1 MNAPRHIY
9 RRRRLTALG
18 GLVAVLVAAALVAGS
33 GGDDGETSKTAA
45 SVQETTPPELPRGG
59 RSILPEHR
67 VVAFYGAPQ
76 SRELGALGIG
86 TPRGAARRL
95 ERQAREYRRED
106 RAELPAL
113 ELITVIAN
121 AHPGDDGMYRSRQSD
136 AVIKRYLRAARR
148 TKSLLLLDIQP
159 GRSDFFTET
168 TRLKKWLKEPDVG
181 LALDPE
187 WRVGEGEVPGQVI
200 GHVSSREVNA
210 TSAWL
215 EQLVAEGDLP
225 EKLFVIHQ
233 FTDDMVDH
241 TRLKLREGLAMVL
254 NVDGFG
260 GREIKRAKYRSFA
273 REAPEFHHGFKLFYE
288 EDTDLMTAR
297 QVLRMRPRPE
307 LVVYE

>member
-1 MNAPRHIY
+1 MNAPRHIIW
-9 RRRRLTALG
+9 RRRLTALG
-18 GLVAVLVAAALVAGS
+18 VLAAVLIVAALLLGN
-33 GGDDGETSKTAA
+33 GDDSDNQAPVSSA
-45 SVQETTPPELPRGG
+45 QEPPAPPELPRGG
-59 RSILPEHR
+59 RSVLPEHR

-95 ERQAREYRRED
+95 AREARRYRRDD

-121 AHPGDDGMYRSRQSD
+121 ADPGDDGMYRSRQED
-136 AVIKRYLRAARR
+136 AVIRRYLRAARR
-148 TKSLLLLDIQP
+148 AKALLLLDIQP

-168 TRLKKWLKEPDVG
+168 TRLEKWLKEPDVG

-187 WRVGEGEVPGQVI
+187 WRVTEGQVPGQVI
-200 GHVSSREVNA
+200 GSVDAREVNA
-210 TSAWL
+210 TSGWL
-215 EQLVAEGDLP
+215 AKLVEANDLP

-233 FTDDMVDH
+233 FTDDMVEHRD
-241 TRLKLREGLAMVL
+241 LKQPEGLDMVL

-260 GREIKRAKYRSFA
+260 GQEVKVAKYKDFT
-273 REAPEFHHGFKLFYE
+273 REAKDFHHGFKLFYE
-288 EDTDLMTAR
+288 EDSGLMTPR
-297 QVLRMRPRPE
+297 QVLRLRPRPE

>member
-1 MNAPRHIY
+1 M
-9 RRRRLTALG
+9 
-18 GLVAVLVAAALVAGS
+18 LVAAALLLGN
-33 GGDDGETSKTAA
+33 GEDTPDQRPA
-45 SVQETTPPELPRGG
+45 SAQEPEAPPELPRGG
-59 RSILPEHR
+59 RSVLPEHR

-95 ERQAREYRRED
+95 VREARRYRRND
-106 RAELPAL
+106 RPELPAL

-121 AHPGDDGMYRSRQSD
+121 ADPGEDGMYRSRQED
-136 AVIKRYLRAARR
+136 KVIRRYLRAARR
-148 TKSLLLLDIQP
+148 AKALLLLDIQP

-200 GHVSSREVNA
+200 GRVSSREVNA

-215 EQLVAEGDLP
+215 ARLVAEGGLP

-241 TRLKLREGLAMVL
+241 TRLKQREGLAIVL

-260 GREIKRAKYRSFA
+260 GQEIKKAKYRNFA
-273 REAPEFHHGFKLFYE
+273 REAKDFHHGFKLFYE
-288 EDTDLMTAR
+288 EDTDLMSPR